1 MISKGVSLKLNS
13 SETKFVWSNP
23 KRDET
28 CYVTSARTKTFFAP
42 SEFPNN
48 TEEKSLRHVAT
59 VANFLNNNKLKTS
72 LKSEYAL
79 FQSSLIL
86 FNFISFVKC
95 WRHFLV
101 VNPKGPYIS
110 LEKEKGLF
118 CVLFSYFI
126 KRAHEIRKFHVA
138 VVQPR
143 LRNVQKSVMHVQSC
157 CFANKPVVLFAVLF
171 TVAVAVVVAQTV
183 YCCDPEILLPW

>member
-1 MISKGVSLKLNS
+1 M
-13 SETKFVWSNP
+13 
-23 KRDET
+23 
-28 CYVTSARTKTFFAP
+28 
-42 SEFPNN
+42 
-48 TEEKSLRHVAT
+48 
-59 VANFLNNNKLKTS
+59 
-72 LKSEYAL
+72 
-79 FQSSLIL
+79 
-86 FNFISFVKC
+86 
-95 WRHFLV
+95 

-118 CVLFSYFI
+118 CVLFCYFI

-171 TVAVAVVVAQTV
+171 TVAVAIVVAQAP
-183 YCCDPEILLPW
+183 YCCDPEILLSW